1 MSSLNQI
8 CILVTLQRCTY
19 MKFLLTKVFSPDQI
33 SWNWMTQQMSSNC
46 KCISITMLNKGRT
59 SSLIL
64 TICKCSSFSNM
75 IYFLEIK
82 LSSNNK
88 YNFVSSIF
96 LSKTNPQRV
105 SWVLYGFYTYSA
117 IQNQCSKSF
126 YDFLTL

>member
-8 CILVTLQRCTY
+8 CILVTLQGCAY
-19 MKFLLTKVFSPDQI
+19 MKFLFTKIFSPDQI

-46 KCISITMLNKGRT
+46 KCISITTINKGYT
-59 SSLIL
+59 STSIL
-64 TICKCSSFSNM
+64 TICKCSSFSN
-75 IYFLEIK
+75 IIHYLETT
-82 LSSNNK
+82 NNI
-88 YNFVSSIF
+88 YNFLSSIF
-96 LSKTNPQRV
+96 FSKTNPQRV